1 MNKEK
6 ENTHPLVARV
16 VRLRI
21 AVLLFVALSIFGGV
35 YFYSSESKQPFIGQP
50 KALNQALLEQ
60 EIENAALLFKMDSIL
75 KINETLT
82 INSEPEDGIL
92 FEVQVS
98 SDEGFELDSHNENL
112 QRLNFATVDGINYI
126 TLGKF
131 TDVDDARLFIED
143 LKKIGIEDAFI
154 VSKLDGK
161 TVSTRQ

>member
-1 MNKEK
+1 MNKQK
-6 ENTHPLVARV
+6 ENTHPLVARI

-21 AVLLFVALSIFGGV
+21 TVLLFVAFSIFGGV

-50 KALNQALLEQ
+50 KALNQALLDQ
-60 EIENAALLFKMDSIL
+60 EIENASLLFKMDSIVSV
-75 KINETLT
+75 NETLT
-82 INSEPEDGIL
+82 INNEPEEGIL

-98 SDEGFELDSHNENL
+98 SDEGFELDIHNENL
-112 QRLNFATVDGINYI
+112 QRLNLATIDGVNYI

-131 TDVDDARLFIED
+131 KDVDDAKLFIED

>member
-1 MNKEK
+1 LTKENK
-6 ENTHPLVARV
+6 NTHPLVARV

-60 EIENAALLFKMDSIL
+60 EIENAALLFRLDSIV
-75 KINETLT
+75 KVNETLT
-82 INSEPEDGIL
+82 VNQEPEKGIL

-98 SDEGFELDSHNENL
+98 SEESFELDIQHENL
-112 QRLNFATVDGINYI
+112 QPLNVAIINGVNYI

-131 TDVDDARLFIED
+131 KDVDDARLFIED
-143 LKKIGIEDAFI
+143 LKKIGISDAFI

-161 TVSTRQ
+161 VVSANK

>member
-6 ENTHPLVARV
+6 ENTHPLVTRI

-21 AVLLFVALSIFGGV
+21 TVLLFVALSIFGAV
-35 YFYSSESKQPFIGQP
+35 YFFSSESKQPFIGQP
-50 KALNQALLEQ
+50 KTLNQALLEQ
-60 EIENAALLFKMDSIL
+60 EIENAALLFKMDSVI
-75 KINETLT
+75 KVNETLS
-82 INSEPEDGIL
+82 INKEPEEGIL

-98 SDEGFELDSHNENL
+98 SEEGFELDSHNENL
-112 QRLNFATVDGINYI
+112 QRLSFATIDGINYI

-131 TDVDDARLFIED
+131 KDVDDARLFIED

-161 TVSTRQ
+161 TVSARQ

>member
-1 MNKEK
+1 MTKENK
-6 ENTHPLVARV
+6 NTHPLVARV

-60 EIENAALLFKMDSIL
+60 EIENAALLFRLDSIV
-75 KINETLT
+75 KVNETLT
-82 INSEPEDGIL
+82 VNQEPEEGIL

-98 SDEGFELDSHNENL
+98 SEESFELDIQHENL
-112 QRLNFATVDGINYI
+112 QPLNVAIINGVNYI

-131 TDVDDARLFIED
+131 KDVDDARLFIED
-143 LKKIGIEDAFI
+143 LKKIGISDAFI

-161 TVSTRQ
+161 VVSANK